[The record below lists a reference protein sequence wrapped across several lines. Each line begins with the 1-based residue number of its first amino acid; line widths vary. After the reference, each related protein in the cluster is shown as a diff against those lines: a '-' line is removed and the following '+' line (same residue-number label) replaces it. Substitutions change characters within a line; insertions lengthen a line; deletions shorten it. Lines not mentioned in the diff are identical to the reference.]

1 MIFQDLNPHG
11 GIGANCT
18 YGKIGPFQ
26 FAIDSGLHPKHA
38 GNESLPRHDRI
49 PPGELDFY
57 FTDPLS
63 PRPSGQPPPSFP
75 ASSSGPLF
83 LSYPSSILIRRMLS
97 NSLAVMKRQR
107 SELNLPELPSMAV
120 RSRCPLRPDGNHF
133 HRRSSGV

>member
-49 PPGELDFY
+49 PPGELDFILLTHCHL
-57 FTDPLS
+57 F
-63 PRPSGQPPPSFP
+63 FP
-75 ASSSGPLF
+75 GFILRPLF
-83 LSYPSSILIRRMLS
+83 SS
-97 NSLAVMKRQR
+97 AT
-107 SELNLPELPSMAV
+107 PAP
-120 RSRCPLRPDGNHF
+120 F
-133 HRRSSGV
+133 